1 MADRAVP
8 ALAALAAVA
17 FLSGDE
23 DLSYAGL
30 KRRLRESAR
39 EEPMDTAITTVLTAA
54 VLFFVA
60 ERDENPRVSTLADA
74 LEFTSTAMSVGYSN
88 FFPETEAGK
97 LIASALMT
105 AGPSITAG
113 FLDPP
118 ASADDPSPRGTAR
131 ERARRPLEA
140 TSAGENV
147 EQVELPATLPSATDR
162 LLAEKLDAILDELRA
177 QRRGATESQETLLY
191 FPPVVLPTSLR
202 FPRRQCSPTCSPRLP
217 SCQR

>member
-30 KRRLRESAR
+30 KRRLRAAAH
-39 EEPMDTAITTVLTAA
+39 EEPMDTAISTVLTAA

-60 ERDENPRVSTLADA
+60 ERDTNPRVTTFADA

-118 ASADDPSPRGTAR
+118 AAELGEETRASGR
-131 ERARRPLEA
+131 ERGRRLAGSIGDDAAVEA
-140 TSAGENV
+140 
-147 EQVELPATLPSATDR
+147 LPSASDR
-162 LLAEKLDAILDELRA
+162 LLADKLDAILE
-177 QRRGATESQETLLY
+177 E
-191 FPPVVLPTSLR
+191 
-202 FPRRQCSPTCSPRLP
+202 
-217 SCQR
+217 